1 MSAYRKHTAEVRA
14 HLERARAT
22 ARSALEDGWSTPPT
36 TPASARRPLRVRAV
50 LSLLDRLEAS
60 ADEGSTR

>member
-14 HLERARAT
+14 HAT
-22 ARSALEDGWSTPPT
+22 ARSALEDGWRHPT
-36 TPASARRPLRVRAV
+36 DHARLPLRVRAV
-50 LSLLDRLEAS
+50 LAALDRLEVS

>member
-1 MSAYRKHTAEVRA
+1 MSAYGSTRRRCALTWSAPA
-14 HLERARAT
+14 AT

-50 LSLLDRLEAS
+50 LSLLDRLEAT
-60 ADEGSTR
+60 DEGSTR